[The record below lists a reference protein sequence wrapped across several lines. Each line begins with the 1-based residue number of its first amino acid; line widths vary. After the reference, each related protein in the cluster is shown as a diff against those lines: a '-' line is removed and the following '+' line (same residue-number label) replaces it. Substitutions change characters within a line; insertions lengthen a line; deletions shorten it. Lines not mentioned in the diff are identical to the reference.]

1 MKAIQDIIIAP
12 VISESSMRGVESKH
26 YVFKVRS
33 DATKPEIAKA
43 VETMFKV
50 KVASVNTIN
59 MKRKQKRLGVH
70 VGYTSAWKKA
80 FVTLTESSK
89 PIEFFEGLN

>member
-1 MKAIQDIIIAP
+1 MKAIQDIIVAP

-26 YVFKVRS
+26 YVFKVRP

-50 KVASVNTIN
+50 KVASVNTTN
-59 MKRKQKRLGVH
+59 MKRKQKRL
-70 VGYTSAWKKA
+70 SEQLMKL
-80 FVTLTESSK
+80 FVTISK
-89 PIEFFEGLN
+89 TNTKK